1 MDTNNEKKRKL
12 TEKFLMH
19 FNDEKERELMKKFL
33 ISFIQCK
40 KLSNNLNKLKNI
52 NYKMLVF
59 YDFYNF
65 YIQIM
70 KHFDSKILSISNIN
84 KKNEQISNINIKKKI
99 ITRKKNIVDKIL
111 DNLDNK
117 NQILPSIV
125 KNKNTNENKLKN
137 LANKYNVESESLQEE
152 FDRENF
158 FKNVDIIKL
167 RELYEKKFRKETMT
181 QTEQNLLKIV
191 NEILNKNAKKLS
203 NIQALKLKK
212 NLVGLNNTETTK
224 LQQLELKQLINNSKK
239 IKSNSSLFPSPNL
252 HNA

>member
-1 MDTNNEKKRKL
+1 ML
-12 TEKFLMH
+12 
-19 FNDEKERELMKKFL
+19 FNDEKEKELIKKFL
-33 ISFIQCK
+33 ISFRQCK
-40 KLSNNLNKLKNI
+40 KLSNNLNELKNI
-52 NYKMLVF
+52 NYKMRVF

-84 KKNEQISNINIKKKI
+84 INKKNEQINNINIKKKI
-99 ITRKKNIVDKIL
+99 ITRNKNIVDKIL
-111 DNLDNK
+111 NNLDNK
-117 NQILPSIV
+117 NKILPTIV

-152 FDRENF
+152 FDREKF
-158 FKNVDIIKL
+158 FKNVEIIKL
-167 RELYEKKFRKETMT
+167 QELYKKKFRKETMT
-181 QTEQNLLKIV
+181 QNEQNLLKIV
-191 NEILNKNAKKLS
+191 NKILNENANKIS

-224 LQQLELKQLINNSKK
+224 LHQLELEQLINNSKK